1 MRKPIKPAVIC
12 EHCGT
17 TLTPREEA
25 CFCDNCKNKIP
36 EDISLH
42 ISVFWKGDDDLNY
55 TTRQEFCSM
64 KCVRDWLLNF
74 PYNKEK
80 VEFITL
86 PYVQNFE
93 QLKELLVDVVKK

>member
-17 TLTPREEA
+17 TLIHQKEA
-25 CFCDNCKNKIP
+25 HFCDNCKVKIP
-36 EDISLH
+36 ENVNNLRIS
-42 ISVFWKGDDDLNY
+42 IFWKEDYSCDHTD
-55 TTRQEFCSM
+55 RQEFCSM

-74 PYNKEK
+74 PYNKER

-86 PYVQNFE
+86 PYVHNFE
-93 QLKELLVDVVKK
+93 QLKELLE